1 MTQQL
6 GIVVIVDVDA
16 ALQAGTLEGCTYF
29 FENSGPFGTTG
40 MGTDRLVSAING
52 THWADGSQASEQI
65 LNFLITGVNSLP
77 ITLPRDYAQFRTR
90 EQELRTLAA
99 ARALAA
105 DDAAGSNESPANL
118 IARLRPPQYSS
129 IRYPSGQRSEV
140 VLLDYL
146 GQPVPATFDTS
157 EMPSRRAEAGVAQI
171 PPIITG
177 ISGEAVEKG
186 IIYPAQYGSPDLVNG
201 GWYWSATV
209 ATFSPRVW
217 SYTLHIVV
225 YRLVHDAATQQALW
239 DPVPMS
245 IDAKL
250 NILNRPMR
258 NGFTGGGT
266 GLLPIGM
273 P

>member
-29 FENSGPFGTTG
+29 FENAGPFGSTG

-52 THWADGSQASEQI
+52 TYWADGSQASEQV
-65 LNFLITGVNSLP
+65 LNFVVTGVKSLP
-77 ITLPRDYAQFRTR
+77 ITLPKDYAHIRARQ
-90 EQELRTLAA
+90 QELQTLAA
-99 ARALAA
+99 ARTLAA
-105 DDAAGSNESPANL
+105 DDAAANNESPVNFF
-118 IARLRPPQYSS
+118 ARLRTPQYST
-129 IRYPSGQRSEV
+129 IRSPSGQRSETI
-140 VLLDYL
+140 LLDYL
-146 GQPVPATFDTS
+146 GQPVSATFDTS
-157 EMPSRRAEAGVAQI
+157 ELPSRRAEAGVAQI
-171 PPIITG
+171 PPIITD
-177 ISGEAVEKG
+177 ITGEAVEKG

-217 SYTLHIVV
+217 SYTLHIAL
-225 YRLVHDAATQQALW
+225 YRLVQDLTTHQATW
-239 DPVPMS
+239 EPVQMS